1 LELVEDFLST
11 LSGFGFTPEQAVGTY
26 RAFSGFLLGNLLLE
40 AAVRG
45 AETSPVEEPLDE
57 GKATVPS
64 RDGQV
69 DLSGSPTVAEFQPL
83 LSEDRSAEEFEIS
96 LETLL
101 DRLEM
106 ELSQ

>member
-1 LELVEDFLST
+1 MVEDFLTT
-11 LSGFGFTPEQAVGTY
+11 LTDFGFSDDQAVGTY

-40 AAVRG
+40 SAARG

-57 GKATVPS
+57 GGATVPE
-64 RDGQV
+64 RDGRI
-69 DLSGSPTVAEFQPL
+69 DLEDSPTVLRLQSK
-83 LSEDRSAEEFEIS
+83 LSEDRSDEEFEIS

-106 ELSQ
+106 ALSQ